1 MHSRGIS
8 YVNNIL
14 ISLCPN
20 ILDTLSID
28 TPSARVICEAKVW
41 RAMWKVSRF
50 GMWQSAAIFLR
61 WILTV
66 SQPGIGRR

>member
-1 MHSRGIS
+1 MSQALDTPMAFALYVLVIFRFMHSRGIS

-20 ILDTLSID
+20 ILDTLSIY

-50 GMWQSAAIFLR
+50 GM
-61 WILTV
+61 
-66 SQPGIGRR
+66 